1 MLIAQYELEHFIKE
15 TQMQLKRTL
24 CKKSL
29 QMIKVFPLVA
39 ACLLLMS
46 VFVSAQEDI
55 IDFES
60 DRWALQGAKVV
71 THLDQKS
78 LMGTAILKD
87 VEFGNGVIEVDV
99 AFEGSRC
106 FAGIMFHIHQG
117 RNFEDF
123 YLRPHKSKF
132 PDALQYTPVANG
144 IGCWQLFNGD
154 GFTALTEI
162 PYNQWIHVK
171 LEVSGTQARVFLDN
185 AESPA
190 LVINDLRFG
199 PIKGQ
204 IGLKGPNNGLAH
216 FANFKYRE
224 DDKLD
229 FDPAPEP
236 IIPPGMLKKWEISQ
250 PIKVTGINRE
260 VHPDKQ
266 DLPEFKWKQ
275 IESDPAGLVNIARYA
290 AKMGREPDCVLARTT
305 IVSDRDQIQKLN
317 FGYSDEVSVFLNGK
331 VLYRGNSEFRRRD
344 YHFLGAAGL
353 HDTVFLPL
361 KQGANELLLMVT
373 ENFGGWGYL
382 CQLTS
387 PYGEAVYLHDE
398 VVKLWEKVVKL
409 QMPESVCYDR
419 DRDVLYVS
427 NFGGDFISKVGLDGT
442 VQELKWVTGVEKPTG
457 IALYKDKLF
466 AVERKNLTEIDVAS
480 AKIVKKYP
488 IPGVM
493 FPNDLAVH
501 PSGDIFVSD
510 SQQHVIY
517 RFKDGEFETWLK
529 GDKITNPNG
538 LFAEK
543 DTLIVGTSAD
553 GAFKAVKLADKSVKT
568 LLWLGSGS
576 IMDGVKPDGKGRYLM
591 GDWMGRLYRVS
602 PTGETV
608 ELVNSRDAKLNL
620 ADFEYIQEKNLLI
633 IPTLVGN
640 KLLAF
645 ELARD

>member
-1 MLIAQYELEHFIKE
+1 MKG
-15 TQMQLKRTL
+15 
-24 CKKSL
+24 
-29 QMIKVFPLVA
+29 FPLFI
-39 ACLLLMS
+39 ACLML
-46 VFVSAQEDI
+46 VAVCASAQDEI

-71 THLDQKS
+71 THLGQKS
-78 LMGTAILKD
+78 LRGSAILKD

-132 PDALQYTPVANG
+132 PDALQYTPVVKG

-162 PYNQWIHVK
+162 PYNEWIHVK

-190 LVINDLRFG
+190 LVINALRFG
-199 PIKGQ
+199 AIKGQ

-224 DDKLD
+224 DNDLK

-236 IIPPGMLKKWEISQ
+236 IIPPGMIKDWEVSQ
-250 PIKVTGINRE
+250 PIKVTKINRE
-260 VHPDKQ
+260 VHLDKQ
-266 DLPEFKWKQ
+266 DLPEIKWKP
-275 IESDPAGLVNIARYA
+275 IESDPAGLVNIALYA

-305 IVSDRDQIQKLN
+305 IQCDKDEIKKLN

-361 KQGANELLLMVT
+361 KQGSNELLLMVT

-382 CQLTS
+382 CQVAPLH
-387 PYGEAVYLHDE
+387 GEAVSLQKG
-398 VVKLWEKVVKL
+398 VTKLWEKVVKL
-409 QMPESVCYDR
+409 QMPESVCYDKSHE
-419 DRDVLYVS
+419 VLYVS

-442 VQELKWVTGVEKPTG
+442 VQELKWVAGLEKPTG
-457 IALYKDKLF
+457 IALFKDKLF
-466 AVERKNLTEIDVAS
+466 AVERKHLTEIDMTS

-488 IPGVM
+488 IPDVM
-493 FPNDLAVH
+493 FPNDLAIH
-501 PSGDIFVSD
+501 PSGDIYVSD

-517 RFKDGEFETWLK
+517 RFRNGEFESWLK
-529 GDKITNPNG
+529 TDRISNPNG
-538 LFAEK
+538 LHAEK
-543 DTLIVGTSAD
+543 DVLIVGTSAD
-553 GAFKAVKLADKSVKT
+553 GAFKAVNLADKTVRT
-568 LLWLGSGS
+568 LLWLGSGAV
-576 IMDGVKPDGKGRYLM
+576 MDGVKPDGKGRYLM
-591 GDWMGRLYRVS
+591 GDWMGRLFRVS
-602 PTGETV
+602 PSGEKI
-608 ELVNSRDAKLNL
+608 ELINSKDAKLTL

-645 ELARD
+645 ELALD